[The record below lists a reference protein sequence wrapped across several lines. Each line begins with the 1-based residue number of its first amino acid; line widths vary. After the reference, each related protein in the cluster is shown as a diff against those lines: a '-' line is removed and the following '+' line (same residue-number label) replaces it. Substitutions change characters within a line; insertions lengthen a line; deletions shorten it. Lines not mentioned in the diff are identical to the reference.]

1 MPNDSELKNRV
12 RFSSTLSI
20 DVNAKLKSYSTE
32 SGVPISKI
40 LDKAITAYLDSVS
53 SPNKQFF

>member
-12 RFSSTLSI
+12 RFSSTLAI

-32 SGVPISKI
+32 SCVPISKI

-53 SPNKQFF
+53 DSNK